1 MHHVEER
8 RAVASGA
15 SDPKE
20 GWIDSGVGSK
30 TDRSFGQI
38 ESLATTSTLYRRSTE
53 FWLEKNNRLMES
65 NSTTLRNSTGCQSL
79 SGASD

>member
-1 MHHVEER
+1 MDHVEER
-8 RAVASGA
+8 RALASGV

-38 ESLATTSTLYRRSTE
+38 ESLAT
-53 FWLEKNNRLMES
+53 N
-65 NSTTLRNSTGCQSL
+65 QHSL
-79 SGASD
+79 SAQH